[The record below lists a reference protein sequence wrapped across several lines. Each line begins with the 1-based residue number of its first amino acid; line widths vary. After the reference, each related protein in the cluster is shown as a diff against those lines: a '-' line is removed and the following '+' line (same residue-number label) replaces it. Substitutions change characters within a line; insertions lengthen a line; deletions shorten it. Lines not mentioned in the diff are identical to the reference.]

1 MYRYLGNQY
10 FDLVGGIGACNHG
23 HCHPKILEEFI
34 DQAQKLTHTGRVIY
48 HDQLAPL
55 EKKLHEL
62 FGYDKSIFMN
72 GGVESGE
79 TAVKFARRW
88 GYNVKKVPEDKAE
101 IVFPTGNF
109 WGRTIAACGSSDDPL
124 RYRKFGPFG
133 GLGFSLVEYDN
144 VKALE

>member
-1 MYRYLGNQY
+1 M
-10 FDLVGGIGACNHG
+10 
-23 HCHPKILEEFI
+23 
-34 DQAQKLTHTGRVIY
+34 IY

-62 FGYDKSIFMN
+62 FGYDKSVFMN

-79 TAVKFARRW
+79 TAVKYARRW

-124 RYRKFGPFG
+124 RY
-133 GLGFSLVEYDN
+133 
-144 VKALE
+144 